1 MTDHDARETMRSR
14 REIGFRS
21 PAHSRC
27 KPPQSSYAR
36 KSTTRDGIN
45 YDSGVPIFRTEVL

>member
-27 KPPQSSYAR
+27 NLPSLRMSR
-36 KSTTRDGIN
+36 KSTTCDGIN
-45 YDSGVPIFRTEVL
+45 YDAGVDFSH